1 MFWHCWPR
9 AIKKVGA
16 NTYRIFSEPDGT
28 FPNHHPDPTV
38 SEHLTDLIKKI
49 RLGKSRTRYWFD
61 GDADRIGVVDEKGNI
76 LWGDQLLTI
85 FARDILSR
93 NPGATIVGEVKCSQN
108 LYKDIKNTEES
119 R

>member
-1 MFWHCWPR
+1 MGQTP
-9 AIKKVGA
+9 IEL
-16 NTYRIFSEPDGT
+16 FSEPDGT

-38 SEHLTDLIKKI
+38 SEYLTDLIEKV
-49 RLGKSRTRYWFD
+49 RLENAELGIGFD

-108 LYKDIKNTEES
+108 LYNCLLYTSPSPRDLSTS
-119 R
+119 RMPSSA